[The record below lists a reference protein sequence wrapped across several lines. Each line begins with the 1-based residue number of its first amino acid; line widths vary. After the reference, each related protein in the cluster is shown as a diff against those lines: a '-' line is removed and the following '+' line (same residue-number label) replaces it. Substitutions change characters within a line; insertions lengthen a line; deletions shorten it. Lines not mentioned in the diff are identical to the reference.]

1 MEDIKKDT
9 KQDNTVYLE
18 FVKAYANLTYIKNLI
33 RDKAEV
39 ENGQVKIKSLFFTD
53 ELLNLIKYTDKE
65 FYNELKQQGAEQ

>member
-1 MEDIKKDT
+1 MEDTKKDT
-9 KQDNTVYLE
+9 KQDGTAYLE

-53 ELLNLIKYTDKE
+53 ELINLIKYTDKE
-65 FYNELKQQGAEQ
+65 FYNELKQQGKA